1 MKRFFVFIYIFM
13 KHLKIFENHSSYS
26 YLTNNQWD
34 DILYDYIERG
44 KFKDFSSRS
53 KIERLL
59 NRYGIEFKFD
69 LISVHQI
76 KRGVY
81 YLPKLKVSLDII
93 EDDDWWLYVVY
104 QPPIGKTKRYKCD
117 NIEGIEQCL
126 KDLKI
131 I

>member
-1 MKRFFVFIYIFM
+1 M

-26 YLTNNQWD
+26 GLTNDQWYE
-34 DILYDYIERG
+34 ILYDYIERG
-44 KFKDFSSRS
+44 KFKNFTIQS
-53 KIERLL
+53 KMERLL

-69 LISVHQI
+69 LINIYQI

-81 YLPKLKVSLDII
+81 YLPKLKVSLDIF
-93 EDDDWWLYVVY
+93 EDDDWWFYIFY
-104 QPPIGKTKRYKCD
+104 HSIGKPRIYKCD